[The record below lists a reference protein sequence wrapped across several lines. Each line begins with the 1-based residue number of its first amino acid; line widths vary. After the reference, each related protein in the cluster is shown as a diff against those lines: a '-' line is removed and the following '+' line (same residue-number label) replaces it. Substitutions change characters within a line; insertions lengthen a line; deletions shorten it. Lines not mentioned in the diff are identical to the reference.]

1 MGEAVAGYWQAVGLK
16 PDLMVMEFS
25 QFLVRL
31 RDRKVRPDVIFS
43 SHNNALM
50 EAERTVQVFYQSID
64 KATSSSIV
72 DATADRLVA
81 AAGNEPDNAKRKA
94 IYNELMQRGYDEAW
108 FLFLLNTDDVY
119 GLSKRV
125 TWKPR
130 LDNKVFLSEMTVK

>member
-1 MGEAVAGYWQAVGLK
+1 M
-16 PDLMVMEFS
+16 
-25 QFLVRL
+25 
-31 RDRKVRPDVIFS
+31 
-43 SHNNALM
+43 
-50 EAERTVQVFYQSID
+50 
-64 KATSSSIV
+64 
-72 DATADRLVA
+72 A